1 MGVRYDAF
9 RDLLRRYRAVLG
21 HAWRHRR
28 DMQPPQ
34 RLPHEARFL
43 PATLA
48 LQETPVHPAPR
59 IVIGLILLFAL
70 LALCWAGFGRIDVVA
85 TAGGKIVPDSRSK
98 LIQSIEAGT
107 VQAVHVRDGQVVRAG
122 ELVLELDPTLARA
135 DVERLRNEM
144 HSLMLDAERSR
155 TLLAALESGALS
167 GPDAIQGAGLET
179 GQRLVEGTYAA
190 FVSAVAQLDAEIARR
205 EAERRATM
213 ARAEKLRRTLP
224 IIEQRVRDYRDLL
237 DKRFVSRHHFLELE
251 QTRIEQERELAAQQ
265 ETLAQIGAA
274 IEEALRHK
282 ARIVAETRREW
293 LDRLLVAEER
303 RAVLTQELRKAEA
316 RERSFRL
323 DAPVDGIVQQLAV
336 HTLGGVVTPA
346 QPLMVVVPLDSPLE
360 VEAMVANKDIGFV
373 VPGQGVEIKVETFP
387 FTKYGTIEGEI
398 LSLSSDAIQH
408 ETLGPVFAARV
419 RLARDHLTVDGRQVR
434 LSPGMSVVVEI
445 RIGKRRL
452 FEYFLAPLL
461 QVANE
466 SLRER

>member
-1 MGVRYDAF
+1 MGARFDAF
-9 RDLLRRYRAVLG
+9 RDLLRRYRTVLG

-70 LALCWAGFGRIDVVA
+70 LTVCWAAFGKIDVVA

-107 VQAVHVRDGQVVRAG
+107 VEAVHVRDGQSVRAG
-122 ELVLELDPTLARA
+122 EPLLVLDTTLARA
-135 DVERLRNEM
+135 DVERLRGELD
-144 HSLMLDAERSR
+144 SLVLDAKRSQA
-155 TLLAALESGALS
+155 LLAALERGSMS
-167 GPDAIQGAGLET
+167 ETDFGPVGLGT
-179 GQRLVEGTYAA
+179 GQRVVEGTYAA
-190 FVSAVAQLDAEIARR
+190 FLSAVAQLEAEITRR

-224 IIEQRVRDYRDLL
+224 IIEQRVRDYQDLL

-265 ETLAQIGAA
+265 ETLAQISAA

-282 ARIVAETRREW
+282 VRIIAETRREW

-373 VPGQGVEIKVETFP
+373 VPGQRVEIKVETFP
-387 FTKYGTIEGEI
+387 FTKYGTIDGEI
-398 LSLSSDAIQH
+398 LGLSSDAIQH

-419 RLARDHLTVDGRQVR
+419 RLARDHLNVDGRQVR

-452 FEYFLAPLL
+452 FEYFLGPLL